1 MVSTLSFAVKH
12 GAIVVCSDQWR
23 LCINQFGFVVRSV
36 CFPSGTKA
44 LGNSVS
50 VEVVSD
56 AGFKVR
62 LFHVQNKD

>member
-12 GAIVVCSDQWR
+12 GAIVACSDQGR
-23 LCINQFGFVVRSV
+23 LCINQLGFVVSSI

-44 LGNSVS
+44 LGSSVS
-50 VEVVSD
+50 AEAVSE